1 MEAIEA
7 FLRLCASAAAVL
19 AIVLAY
25 DTTRKDL
32 DELKKSIERF
42 AEKDDETVG
51 GRDVRGDRDQGE

>member
-19 AIVLAY
+19 AIALAY
-25 DTTRKDL
+25 DTRKDL

-42 AEKDDETVG
+42 AEKDDEIVD